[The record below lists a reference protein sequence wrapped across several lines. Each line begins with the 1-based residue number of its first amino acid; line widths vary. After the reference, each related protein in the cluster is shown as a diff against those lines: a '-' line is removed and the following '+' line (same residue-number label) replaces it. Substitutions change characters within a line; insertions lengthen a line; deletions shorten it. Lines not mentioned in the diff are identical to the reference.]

1 MKKEFIIL
9 LLLLQTILNLNSI
22 NANTSTSIVKELQKN
37 LYVFNSKEYQK
48 DKDTLNEFINSIN
61 INDKE
66 ILQNLEKVKN
76 ELFIIS
82 VFFKNKKGVLIA
94 LNLGADINLKYKIS
108 PISISII
115 NNEIEIIKILVDYG
129 ISLNQIDD
137 TSYSPIFWA
146 IYTNNEKVFELLK
159 ESGADLSY
167 TLKNRKTPM
176 QAAIETENINLIKS
190 LEKKK
195 IYIDDNYKKE
205 LKTLKNK
212 EIVRILV
219 K

>member
-1 MKKEFIIL
+1 MKKEFIML
-9 LLLLQTILNLNSI
+9 LLLLQTIMNLNSI
-22 NANTSTSIVKELQKN
+22 NTNTSTSIVKELQKN
-37 LYVFNSKEYQK
+37 LYIFNSKEYQK

-66 ILQNLEKVKN
+66 ILQSLEKIKN

-82 VFFKNKKGVLIA
+82 VFFNNKKGILIA
-94 LNLGADINLKYKIS
+94 LNLGAEINFKYKIS

-115 NNEIEIIKILVDYG
+115 NNEFEITKILIDYG

-137 TSYSPIFWA
+137 TGYSPIFWA
-146 IYTNNEKVFELLK
+146 IYTNNEKIFEFLK
-159 ESGADLSY
+159 ESGADLSF

-176 QAAIETENINLIKS
+176 QAAIETENIKLIKS

-195 IYIDDNYKKE
+195 IYIDDNFKKK
-205 LKTLKNK
+205 LKKLKNK

>member
-1 MKKEFIIL
+1 MKKEFIML
-9 LLLLQTILNLNSI
+9 LLLLQTIMNLNSI
-22 NANTSTSIVKELQKN
+22 NTNTSTSIVKELQKN

-61 INDKE
+61 INNKE
-66 ILQNLEKVKN
+66 ILQSLEKIKN

-82 VFFKNKKGVLIA
+82 VFFNNKKGILIA
-94 LNLGADINLKYKIS
+94 LNLGAEINFKYKIS

-115 NNEIEIIKILVDYG
+115 NNKFEITKILIDYG

-137 TSYSPIFWA
+137 TGYSPIFWA
-146 IYTNNEKVFELLK
+146 IYTNNEKIFEFLK
-159 ESGADLSY
+159 ESGADLSF

-176 QAAIETENINLIKS
+176 QAAIETENIKLIKS

-195 IYIDDNYKKE
+195 FTLTTISKKNLKS
-205 LKTLKNK
+205 LKTKK
-212 EIVRILV
+212 
-219 K
+219 